1 LHKSIWPISS
11 ATYMLGYEMAPTR
24 LSGKGAPTFSAGR
37 CTTVQK
43 VAEELGFVPLPAS
56 VMKLIKAEMKN
67 IK

>member
-1 LHKSIWPISS
+1 
-11 ATYMLGYEMAPTR
+11 
-24 LSGKGAPTFSAGR
+24 
-37 CTTVQK
+37 VQK

>member
-1 LHKSIWPISS
+1 
-11 ATYMLGYEMAPTR
+11 MLGYEMAPTR